1 MSFSETHWSLL
12 CHLVCFVPTNSSAFF
27 ELIISICLYQKRKA
41 KQMLPFAF
49 PCKVI
54 CLIILLDEL
63 TALYPEHVHLWT
75 LWDACIYA
83 YMVWFSEWKRER
95 ERERSVNYRDKGGVI
110 LKDSQA
116 FLLSLRTWS
125 AACRTATAINR
136 TVNKSSRLW
145 ITWAQLDKK
154 LVYVYLFINKPSL
167 SLSFRLV

>member
-27 ELIISICLYQKRKA
+27 ELIISICLYQKGKA
-41 KQMLPFAF
+41 KLMLPFPF
-49 PCKVI
+49 KVM
-54 CLIILLDEL
+54 CLILLDEI
-63 TALYPEHVHLWT
+63 TALYPEHVHLLT
-75 LWDACIYA
+75 MWDACIYT
-83 YMVWFSEWKRER
+83 YMVCVS

>member
-83 YMVWFSEWKRER
+83 YMVWFSVRER
-95 ERERSVNYRDKGGVI
+95 ERERERERDQSTTVI
-110 LKDSQA
+110 KEVWYWRIHRPSYSPWEPD
-116 FLLSLRTWS
+116 LLL
-125 AACRTATAINR
+125 AE
-136 TVNKSSRLW
+136 L
-145 ITWAQLDKK
+145 L
-154 LVYVYLFINKPSL
+154 LPSIGL
-167 SLSFRLV
+167 